1 MGSASDF
8 SLSSPLGGG
17 ELTNIKRPLFVIHL
31 LHEVTFEILSI
42 I

>member
-1 MGSASDF
+1 M
-8 SLSSPLGGG
+8 GG